1 MRFTVH
7 AHREVTPG
15 RWFRAFIGGFEGLPT
30 RDSVQGLLAFAKQA
44 SDCEPIALHGR
55 SETLRQVQA
64 LYVGAPNPPTIPF
77 VIVNEMMRDELCA
90 IVNDPHLS
98 VPDSVLHQW
107 NALDTFKR
115 MPTVR
120 AGEIPT

>member
-15 RWFRAFIGGFEGLPT
+15 RWYRSFVGGFEGLPT
-30 RDSVQGLLAFAKQA
+30 RDSVLGLLEFAKQA
-44 SDCEPIALHGR
+44 SNHDAVALHGR

-77 VIVNEMMRDELCA
+77 AIVNEMMTDELRA
-90 IVNDPHLS
+90 IVYDPTLA
-98 VPDSVLHQW
+98 VPDSVLNQW
-107 NALDTFKR
+107 HALDTFR
-115 MPTVR
+115 HMPTTR